1 MDQFFYLLAAIP
13 FGIGVTT
20 IVSWGLLVA
29 PGVDMIATIAMVLV
43 LVTIPCGLIFSFY
56 ANIMPRSGGEYVV
69 LSRVY
74 HPFLGFFEG
83 WNLMF
88 TQLIWA
94 GWGAAT
100 IGSFVLASSFG
111 VMGAVTN
118 NSTLIQLAELSRTP
132 EWMALWGTVVIVL
145 IGTLLLTGTR
155 WIFRVQNV
163 LVVLMLIGIVVI
175 LGLLG
180 TATPA
185 QFQGAFDS
193 FMGNPDA
200 YSDVL
205 AAAQEAGLTFAPN
218 SLYSM
223 WMSMTVVAM
232 WIGFNF
238 INVYTSGEVK
248 DVTRTQLISMVG
260 GGITIAA
267 IIAIAVWL
275 LFRITGT
282 EFITSL
288 AYLSYVNPE
297 AGAPATAYPY
307 YNFFVS
313 LMTTNPILLA
323 LIALTM
329 SLSGYLSIHPLIVS
343 PTRVFF
349 AWSFDRIFPERIAS
363 VNQKGVPVTAT
374 LFSLIVAE
382 IFVVVFSYT
391 PLIAIMSV
399 TYALFGGSL
408 IAAYGAALIPFVS
421 KGKEHYWKS
430 PYSKYHPLIPI
441 CGLVYGTATLVSI
454 AAVAINPWYASNQPI
469 HFLFNFIYG
478 VPIPIAIYLAARTY
492 YKRKG
497 IPFDAAFKEIPPA

>member
-1 MDQFFYLLAAIP
+1 
-13 FGIGVTT
+13 
-20 IVSWGLLVA
+20 
-29 PGVDMIATIAMVLV
+29 
-43 LVTIPCGLIFSFY
+43 
-56 ANIMPRSGGEYVV
+56 
-69 LSRVY
+69 
-74 HPFLGFFEG
+74 
-83 WNLMF
+83 MF

-118 NSTLIQLAELSRTP
+118 NSTLMHLAELSYTP

-145 IGTLLLTGTR
+145 IGILLLTGTR
-155 WIFRVQNV
+155 SIFRVQNV
-163 LVVLMLIGIVVI
+163 LVIIMLFGIMMI
-175 LGLLG
+175 FGLLA
-180 TATPA
+180 TATPT
-185 QFQGAFDS
+185 QFQAAFDS
-193 FMGNPDA
+193 FMGRSGA
-200 YSDVL
+200 YQDVL

-223 WMSMTVVAM
+223 WMSMSVVAM

-248 DVTRTQLISMVG
+248 DVTRTQFVSMVG
-260 GGITIAA
+260 GGITVATLFA
-267 IIAIAVWL
+267 VGVWL
-275 LFRITGT
+275 LFRIAGT

-297 AGAPATAYPY
+297 AAAPATHYPY

-313 LMTTNPILLA
+313 LVTTNPLLLA

-343 PTRVFF
+343 PSRVFF
-349 AWSFDRIFPERIAS
+349 AWSFDRIFPERMTK
-363 VNQKGVPVTAT
+363 VNRKGVPVTVT

-382 IFVVVFSYT
+382 IFVIVFSYT
-391 PLIAIMSV
+391 PLITVMSV
-399 TYALFGGSL
+399 TYCLFSGSI
-408 IAAYGAALIPFVS
+408 IAAYGAAFIPFVS

-430 PYSKYHPLIPI
+430 PYSKYHPLVPV
-441 CGLVYGTATLVSI
+441 CGLVYGTATLLSI
-454 AAVAINPWYASNQPI
+454 VPVAINPWYASNQPI
-469 HFLFNFIYG
+469 HFLFNFVYG
-478 VPIPIAIYLAARTY
+478 IPIPIAIYLIAKTY

-497 IPFDAAFKEIPPA
+497 IPFEAAFKEIPPA